1 MLPPQQ
7 VQEQNPIREYIMAL
21 TVVTFIAV
29 FWVLMNEVV
38 MGLGSV
44 AIDMVEGTA
53 EDIVYTL
60 ISIYRI
66 TPIAMV
72 IAVWV
77 WCFYRAFKREPF
89 EQFGG
94 VF

>member
-1 MLPPQQ
+1 MIPVQQ
-7 VQEQNPIREYIMAL
+7 IQSRNPIREYIMAL
-21 TVVTFIAV
+21 VVVTMIAV
-29 FWVLMNEVV
+29 FWVIMNEAV
-38 MGLGSV
+38 MGVGNV

-53 EDIVYTL
+53 EDLVNTL

-72 IAVWV
+72 IGVWI

-89 EQFGG
+89 EEFGG
-94 VF
+94 I

>member
-1 MLPPQQ
+1 MIP
-7 VQEQNPIREYIMAL
+7 VQEIQAAQNPIREYITAL
-21 TVVTFIAV
+21 IVVTMIAV
-29 FWVLMNEVV
+29 FWVIMNEVV
-38 MGLGSV
+38 MGVGSV
-44 AIDMVEGTA
+44 TIDMVEGTA
-53 EDIVYTL
+53 EDLAYTL
-60 ISIYRI
+60 IDIYRI

-94 VF
+94 I